1 MRTIGLVSKTIRVFP
16 AELCA
21 AILWLTMECTSTQ
34 PCLFTHSQVSLI
46 ALGPLSNL
54 ALAVRLDP
62 TLLQKLK
69 DLYIMG
75 GNMEGKKMSC
85 STKTGHLKW
94 MAANCTFHISDYVLH
109 KNQGSAK
116 NSTGQD
122 TYSNQDALYRA
133 SSDHCSFSRQG
144 KSDTICRV

>member
-1 MRTIGLVSKTIRVFP
+1 MHF
-16 AELCA
+16 
-21 AILWLTMECTSTQ
+21 Q

-116 NSTGQD
+116 NRTGQD
-122 TYSNQDALYRA
+122 TYSSQDA
-133 SSDHCSFSRQG
+133 F
-144 KSDTICRV
+144 